1 MLLGVI
7 PRTLTDLFLDA
18 HDATRKRMAPH
29 FTQLVLV
36 YAQQIRKLTYVAL
49 TAQFQT
55 EIDAVAAEW
64 RASGAL
70 NGAHRARRVTGALR
84 SIRFIFTYFSIFT
97 LLRMTPPTTMG
108 SSAPSSARVRRPA
121 PKRTAPKFG
130 GCPQNPTEKRPSEK
144 RINIE
149 KK

>member
-1 MLLGVI
+1 
-7 PRTLTDLFLDA
+7 
-18 HDATRKRMAPH
+18 MAPH

-108 SSAPSSARVRRPA
+108 SSAPSSERVATDPLQKGRLQNSVAA
-121 PKRTAPKFG
+121 PRYLFRKG
-130 GCPQNPTEKRPSEK
+130 TEKTT
-144 RINIE
+144 
-149 KK
+149 KKQIVKCNTCKYRVLHESRRHRFGAV